1 MAFRASNIIP
11 LSAYQTVKR
20 AAAQLKASAQGVR
33 AQLAASNAS
42 YDFLR
47 DIYRTLERAQAQF
60 TQLAATPGL
69 ADYAKAQEN
78 DPAYDVAAEFTA
90 MQSAITA
97 TLTWMNNNVPTSVT
111 AKPPA
116 NWGDGALIAT
126 EFTPAQTAGLR
137 AQLDAVIATID

>member
-1 MAFRASNIIP
+1 MAFRASSIIP
-11 LSAYQTVKR
+11 LSAYQTAKR
-20 AAAQLKASAQGVR
+20 AAAQLKVNAQSMR
-33 AQLAASNAS
+33 AALAASNAS

-69 ADYAKAQEN
+69 AGYAKAQEN

-90 MQSAITA
+90 MQGAITSA
-97 TLTWMNNNVPTSVT
+97 LTWMNSNAPTGVT
-111 AKPPA
+111 AKTPA
-116 NWGDGALIAT
+116 NWGDGSLIAN

-137 AQLDAVIATID
+137 TQLDAVIAAIE